1 MWVDVFPE
9 QLRHG
14 AIVAGVSLPCRYLL
28 LPAPSTPSCKGVGS
42 HSLMVSSLLA
52 EASVRPSG
60 AKATAVTISAWP
72 ARLARSWPVSASQSL
87 IVVAPADAR
96 VSPSGAKAT
105 ALTAVPAAWPL
116 SVARSLPV
124 SMSQSLIVLFPLP
137 EARLRPSGAKATAS
151 IHAVWPLRVAR
162 TRPVSASQS
171 LIVQFQLPEA
181 RMRPSGEKATD
192 KGSWVKSW
200 SAAFSLL
207 TSRKKNPQVKSRNSI
222 GHCRVSN
229 SRL

>member
-52 EASVRPSG
+52 EASVR
-60 AKATAVTISAWP
+60 
-72 ARLARSWPVSASQSL
+72 
-87 IVVAPADAR
+87 
-96 VSPSGAKAT
+96 PSGAKAT